1 MKKNYIKIT
10 RRTHYLSAVR
20 NDDGKPFELPKGVL
34 AKGTTGCGGTTLA
47 LEDEYPTVIASPR
60 KALIECK
67 ARQYA
72 DALLV
77 EGGVKTDDVAMYVVH
92 CEEKGIVPKIL
103 TTYDSLFKVTRAI
116 GDMTDWRVVV
126 DEFQCMLS
134 DSTFK
139 SDIEIKMIQ
148 QLKAFP
154 YVTFMS
160 ATPILDEFLSEIEVF
175 KDVPFTQLVWE
186 DAEKVEVIRHKTNN
200 PVAAAMKMVREYQE
214 GRFPMKE
221 VDGKMMESREAVFF
235 LNSVQNICNII
246 NTCGL
251 NAGEVNIIVGDN
263 DENDKML
270 SKLGE
275 GFENG
280 SAPIRGEKHKM
291 FTFCTS
297 TAYMGVDFYSTNA
310 TTFVISDCKR
320 VNTAVDIITELPQI
334 AGRQRLQENVFRNVI
349 HLFFNTGIE
358 DVDEKAFI
366 AELDKKLKVSEEL
379 IDVYNKAEGDARKNL
394 AKKLK
399 REQKMMKYS
408 ETFDYYDE
416 AQDRF
421 CINRMA
427 YLSEIYSFKVQKEM
441 YRNGL
446 TVRRLTNSSPLLESN
461 GSQVYDVFNEHVE
474 NVIMRTTF
482 EEKMHKYLEYKTA
495 SNAHF
500 NLLIPYMEQQT
511 PELRYYYEELGAER
525 IQALGCKE
533 ANLRNEI
540 YKRKMNEEVKRR
552 LCERLMTGCY
562 RMYTTDELK
571 DTLNSIYHDL
581 NIKAKATVPKYEN
594 EYGFILKPHKKM
606 MLNGRKNVYEIVKK
620 PLDIVF
626 NPGKQG

>member
-1 MKKNYIKIT
+1 MQKNVIYIN
-10 RRTHYLSAVR
+10 RRTRYLSAVK
-20 NDDGKPFELPKGVL
+20 NYDESKFELPAGVL

-47 LEDEYPTVIASPR
+47 LEDGNRTVIASPR

-77 EGGVKTDDVAMYVVH
+77 MSGVRTDDVAMYIEH
-92 CEEKGIVPKIL
+92 CDARGIVPKIL

-116 GDMTDWRVVV
+116 ADMTDWRVVV

-139 SDIEIKMIQ
+139 SDTEINMIQ

-154 YVTFMS
+154 YVTYMS
-160 ATPILDEFLSEIEVF
+160 ATPILDEFLSEIDVF

-200 PVAAAMKMVREYQE
+200 PVAAAVKMIREYQE
-214 GRFPMKE
+214 GRFPKRE
-221 VDGKMMESREAVFF
+221 VDGRMVESREAVFF

-246 NTCGL
+246 KTCEL
-251 NAGEVNIIVGDN
+251 NHEDVNIIVGDN
-263 DENDKML
+263 DENDNML
-270 SKLGE
+270 RKLGD

-280 SAPIRGEKHKM
+280 SAPLKGEKHKM

-320 VNTAVDIITELPQI
+320 VNTAVDIVTELPQI

-349 HLFFNTGIE
+349 HLFFNTGID
-358 DVDEKAFI
+358 DVDEKAFMT
-366 AELDKKLKVSEEL
+366 ELDKKLKVSEEL
-379 IDVYNKAEGDARKNL
+379 VDVYNNSEGEARKKL

-399 REQKMMKYS
+399 REQEMMKYS

-416 AQDRF
+416 AQDCF

-446 TVRRLTNSSPLLESN
+446 TVRRLANSTPLLESK

-474 NVIMRTTF
+474 NVVMRTTF
-482 EEKMHKYLEYKTA
+482 EEKMRKYLEYKTA

-511 PELRYYYEELGAER
+511 PELCYYYEELGAER

-533 ANLRNEI
+533 ASLRNEI
-540 YKRKMNEEVKRR
+540 HKRKMADEVKRR
-552 LCERLMTGCY
+552 LCERLVVGCS
-562 RMYTTDELK
+562 RMYTTEELK
-571 DTLNSIYHDL
+571 DTLNSIYREL
-581 NIKAKATVPKYEN
+581 NIKANATVPKYEK
-594 EYGFILKPHKKM
+594 EYGFKLEKHKKQL
-606 MLNGRKNVYEIVKK
+606 LNTRKDVYYVMKK
-620 PLDIVF
+620 PLDIRF
-626 NPGKQG
+626 DPEKQG